1 MTKRFYLLRPGL
13 LGALAPLALLLSSP
27 AAHAGVIERVV
38 AIVEDRAILL
48 SELRERALP
57 FMAQLAAAQEA
68 QRAAAS
74 SQLQATLLHRMV
86 DEELEHRAA
95 ARAHI
100 TVTAQEIEEALQ
112 RVAQQNNITIEDL
125 IAEAT
130 KSGLDASDYR
140 EEIRRQLLESKL
152 LNVKVQGRIRVTDED
167 AKALYHRLQL
177 ETRASLEF
185 SAAWIKI
192 AVPAGAKPEQVTA
205 QRKLAETLVA
215 RANNGADFGE
225 LARTHSSDLQTRD
238 AGGALGTLKP
248 GSLPPAIDTALLALE
263 VAGVAGPIRHRG
275 DFYVL
280 KLTSRA
286 PEPMPKFEEAIDEL
300 HNRVYLEKLEQ
311 AKRRWLDG
319 LRKQAHVEVRL

>member
-1 MTKRFYLLRPGL
+1 MIARHSLLF
-13 LGALAPLALLLSSP
+13 GALTPLALLLSSHV
-27 AAHAGVIERVV
+27 AHASVVERVV
-38 AIVEDRAILL
+38 AVVEDRAILL
-48 SELRERALP
+48 SELRERSQP
-57 FMAQLAAAQEA
+57 FLAQLAAAQEA

-100 TVTAQEIEEALQ
+100 TVTAQEIEDALQ
-112 RVAQQNNITIEDL
+112 RVAQQNNITIEEL

-130 KSGLDASDYR
+130 KSGLTASDYR

-152 LNVKVQGRIRVTDED
+152 LTIKVQGRIRVTDED
-167 AKALYHRLQL
+167 TKALYHRLQL
-177 ETRASLEF
+177 ETRGSLEF

-192 AVPAGAKPEQVTA
+192 AVPSGASPDQVAA
-205 QRKLAETLVA
+205 QRKLAETLA
-215 RANNGADFGE
+215 TRATSGADFAE
-225 LARTHSSDLQTRD
+225 LARTYSNDQHTRE
-238 AGGALGTLKP
+238 AGGALGALKP
-248 GSLPPAIDTALLALE
+248 GSLPAAIDKALLALD
-263 VAGVAGPIRHRG
+263 VNGVAGPIRYRG

-286 PEPMPKFEEAIDEL
+286 PEPMPTFEEAIDEL

>member
-1 MTKRFYLLRPGL
+1 LLR
-13 LGALAPLALLLSSP
+13 APTLLALLFTSP
-27 AAHAGVIERVV
+27 VVHAGVVERVV

-48 SELRERALP
+48 SELRERAQP
-57 FMAQLAAAQEA
+57 FLSQLAAAQEA

-100 TVTAQEIEEALQ
+100 TVTAQEIEDALQ
-112 RVAQQNNITIEDL
+112 RVAQQNNISIEEL

-130 KSGLDASDYR
+130 KSGLSASDYR

-152 LNVKVQGRIRVTDED
+152 LNIKVQGRIRVTDED
-167 AKALYHRLQL
+167 TKALYHRLQL
-177 ETRASLEF
+177 ETRATLEF
-185 SAAWIKI
+185 SASWIKI
-192 AVPAGAKPEQVTA
+192 AVPVGAKPDQVAA
-205 QRKLAETLVA
+205 QRKLAETITT
-215 RANNGADFGE
+215 RASSGADFAE
-225 LARTHSSDLQTRD
+225 LARTYSNDQHTRD
-238 AGGALGTLKP
+238 AGGALGSLKP
-248 GSLPPAIDTALLALE
+248 GRLPTPIDNAFLALE
-263 VAGVAGPIRHRG
+263 VNGVAGPIRHKG

-280 KLTSRA
+280 KLMSRA
-286 PEPMPKFEEAIDEL
+286 PEPMPTFEEAIDEL
-300 HNRVYLEKLEQ
+300 HNRVYMEKLEQ